1 MSLIDPTSL
10 SHLRERYPRSPGRL
24 RHHLAAEGL
33 LGYDALAAAARAL
46 PRQHVERRV
55 HNASNG
61 EAFRV
66 LDSDAHLANA
76 IAAGGASS
84 GWIMLRCIE
93 QLPAYRALLE
103 RLLAEIAPIIGS
115 ATDAVRDIKGFVFI
129 CAPGAYTP
137 FHFDAEYSI
146 LFQIAGDKV
155 LAAYPPAPPFLDL
168 ARRET
173 YHRTGENVLEWTHDY
188 AAMGEQHLLA
198 RGDALFVPYAAP
210 HWIHAGYKPSISL
223 SVTWQCR
230 KSRAIADALSLNP
243 LMRRVGLPAYDPVA
257 RPSAPWLR
265 AAAGRFGQ
273 RIGLV

>member
-10 SHLRERYPRSPGRL
+10 SHLRARYPRKPGRL
-24 RHHLAAEGL
+24 RHHLAAEEL
-33 LGYDALAAAARAL
+33 LSYPALAQAARAL
-46 PRQHVERRV
+46 PREHVERRV

-76 IAAGGASS
+76 IAAGGACS
-84 GWIMLRCIE
+84 GWIMLRSIE

-103 RLLAEIAPIIGS
+103 RLLGEIAPVIGP
-115 ATDAVRDIKGFVFI
+115 ATEELRNFKSCIFM
-129 CAPGAYTP
+129 CAPGAHTP

-168 ARRET
+168 ARREA
-173 YHRTGENVLEWTHDY
+173 YHRTGQNLLEWKHQY
-188 AAMGEQHLLA
+188 AALGEQHMLA

-210 HWIHAGYKPSISL
+210 HWIHAGFKPSISL

-230 KSRAIADALSLNP
+230 KCRAIADALSLNP
-243 LMRRVGLPAYDPVA
+243 LLRRVGLPAYDPVA
-257 RPSAPWLR
+257 APSAPLLR
-265 AAAGRFGQ
+265 AAVSRAAQ

>member
-10 SHLRERYPRSPGRL
+10 SHLRARFPRKPGRL

-33 LGYDALAAAARAL
+33 LSYPALAQAARAL
-46 PRQHVERRV
+46 PRQHVARRV

-76 IAAGGASS
+76 IAAGGAGS
-84 GWIMLRCIE
+84 GWIMLRSIE

-103 RLLAEIAPIIGS
+103 RLLREIAPVIGS
-115 ATDAVRDIKGFVFI
+115 ATEALRNFKGFVFI
-129 CAPGAYTP
+129 CAPGAHTP
-137 FHFDAEYSI
+137 YHFDAEYSI

-168 ARRET
+168 ARREA
-173 YHRTGENVLEWTHDY
+173 YHRTGQNLLEWKHHY
-188 AAMGEQHLLA
+188 AALGEQHTLA

-210 HWIHAGYKPSISL
+210 HWIHAGFKPSISL
-223 SVTWQCR
+223 SVTWQSR

-243 LMRRVGLPAYDPVA
+243 LLRRVGLPAYDPVA
-257 RPSAPWLR
+257 QPSAPLLR
-265 AAAGRFGQ
+265 AAVSRAAQ

>member
-33 LGYDALAAAARAL
+33 LGYDALAKAARAL
-46 PRQHVERRV
+46 PRQYVERRV

-61 EAFRV
+61 EAFRL
-66 LDSDAHLANA
+66 LDSDVHLANA

-84 GWIMLRCIE
+84 GWIMLRYIE

-115 ATDAVRDIKGFVFI
+115 ATEAVRDIKGFIFI

-168 ARRET
+168 PRRET
-173 YHRTGENVLEWTHDY
+173 YHRTGENVLEWQHDY

-243 LMRRVGLPAYDPVA
+243 LLRRVGLPAYDPVA